1 MFLSLEKRYR
11 LKIKLE
17 ISINWIHNIG
27 MKKVLVFLLVNI
39 LCHGVVLA
47 READITEHLVP
58 PKDSFYDPTFDY
70 SFFKGRVT
78 DRDETT
84 RIFKVESGTKNT
96 RLFRIG
102 DMVEFTINQTKV
114 NKRCQGFVRSV
125 EEKYFVI
132 YVADIKSCLA
142 NNEYFRRGS
151 VLRFKSEVLS
161 ERVRQASAH
170 RKTLLERKSDLFNQL
185 NNVNDF
191 LWGFDQKSISVA
203 AEYDKEILRIKR
215 QKQEAIDNLQL
226 KRQEQFNLQKEL
238 VFHLDQLEKDLD
250 FYLVEKRD
258 QTMDRWFSDLDMG
271 LPVETRPQEYIP
283 LTKES
288 ETESVR
294 DYRNKLEES
303 FQ

>member
-1 MFLSLEKRYR
+1 
-11 LKIKLE
+11 
-17 ISINWIHNIG
+17 
-27 MKKVLVFLLVNI
+27 
-39 LCHGVVLA
+39 
-47 READITEHLVP
+47 VP

-102 DMVEFTINQTKV
+102 DMVEFTINQTQV
-114 NKRCQGFVRSV
+114 NQRCQGFVRSV
-125 EEKYFVI
+125 EEKYFVM
-132 YVADIKSCLA
+132 YVADIRSCLG

-226 KRQEQFNLQKEL
+226 KRQEQFKLQKEL
-238 VFHLDQLEKDLD
+238 VFYLDQLEKDLD

-283 LTKES
+283 LTKEAQ
-288 ETESVR
+288 TESVR
-294 DYRNKLEES
+294 DYRNRLEDS
-303 FQ
+303 LRQTH